1 VNNSGGKRPTLVMGK
16 SNNMSPPK
24 TAKYFMHQA
33 DGARSNNVEA
43 TNSLRVSENLTGQT
57 HEVNISIT

>member
-1 VNNSGGKRPTLVMGK
+1 MGK